1 MVSETTADLRRQ
13 AQAIDD
19 ELSQRPLDLD
29 PAGYFIIYLDRPAG
43 LICAQHF
50 TNTIDERGLAL
61 DPETGEPIPAR
72 GKVNRTPTQV
82 FTGRTAKEVC
92 VQIFEHTESVPVG
105 QLSHAAYLGRELM
118 RAEQALLSGG
128 DYIQD

>member
-1 MVSETTADLRRQ
+1 MVSETTADLRRH

-19 ELSQRPLDLD
+19 QLSHRPLDLD

-43 LICAQHF
+43 CICAQHF

-72 GKVNRTPTQV
+72 GKVSRTPTQV

-92 VQIFEHTESVPVG
+92 VHLFEQTVPVPVS

-118 RAEQALLSGG
+118 RAEQALLGGG